1 MFKRAQGLLE
11 ASNKGKGTTKM
22 VKGARSLDQRKK
34 GTTKKVKG
42 TKMKGATKKG
52 VKVETRRGG
61 DAAAQSN

>member
-1 MFKRAQGLLE
+1 
-11 ASNKGKGTTKM
+11 M